1 MKNLEKMNNV
11 EKGKFLA
18 DLFPEEL
25 PNITRFIEQEI
36 EHFMK
41 NEENIKNHWTAKLV
55 TDAFWFQLVL
65 DVQKAIKQCGNR
77 LHRNHRWF
85 ADQLFDGYNAL
96 FTIYCLVE
104 YSAKPFC
111 NHKLRQGIHLLFGEA
126 KLILTTLI
134 DNKQELKS

>member
-1 MKNLEKMNNV
+1 MKTLENMNNV

-25 PNITRFIEQEI
+25 PNITQFIQQEI
-36 EHFMK
+36 AHFSK
-41 NEENIKNHWTAKLV
+41 NEADIRRHWTGNLV
-55 TDAFWFQLVL
+55 THGFWFQLV
-65 DVQKAIKQCGNR
+65 QNIESAIKQCGNR

-104 YSAKPFC
+104 YTSKNEC
-111 NHKLRQGIHLLFGEA
+111 NHKLRQAIHLLFGEA
-126 KLILTTLI
+126 KLILTH
-134 DNKQELKS
+134 

>member
-1 MKNLEKMNNV
+1 MKPLEKMNNI

-25 PNITRFIEQEI
+25 PNIILFIQQEI
-36 EHFMK
+36 AHFSI
-41 NEENIKNHWTAKLV
+41 NEADIKRHWTASLV
-55 TDAFWFQLVL
+55 TDGFWLQLVRNIE
-65 DVQKAIKQCGNR
+65 KAITQSGDR

-104 YSAKPFC
+104 YSITDEC

-126 KLILTTLI
+126 RLILTTQN
-134 DNKQELKS
+134 DNDQLKS